1 MFFLQRTV
9 KQLMVVEWLSGKRS
23 YDNHGFVA
31 HAQIHQ
37 NESAFVC
44 MRFEPFFPEHAIMV
58 THKTLTMPFHISTAL
73 SHIVNSCETAAP
85 DECCMSGTVDVLV
98 FQAIEQLHF
107 C

>member
-1 MFFLQRTV
+1 
-9 KQLMVVEWLSGKRS
+9 MVVERLSGKRS

-58 THKTLTMPFHISTAL
+58 THKTLTMPLCMSPVP
-73 SHIVNSCETAAP
+73 SHIMYHCETVAP

-98 FQAIEQLHF
+98 FQAMEPLHF